1 MAKMVT
7 IPEAA
12 EHFQVSV
19 ATIRRWIRAQR
30 LASQLTL
37 GPYGEQWMVD
47 IEQAPLSSQRP
58 YASEGLNAGAFVP
71 VQQCTVASSNTTDGL
86 LREAEQALQ
95 EAWKAKEEAERELQ
109 QARAVAP
116 ARSEASV
123 APADPVAPVSDWT
136 ALQRDLEGSERVRAR
151 LQSEIERLRKS
162 EEEAWQES
170 RAALRALH
178 HAYADLE
185 AMSGRLRQLETE
197 QECLRKA
204 LARRLGVDWREH
216 DLLAL
221 FLRWDSES
229 EVHPWATASMERPDW
244 SQYRRVPASQE
255 VDAV

>member
-47 IEQAPLSSQRP
+47 VEQAPARRP
-58 YASEGLNAGAFVP
+58 FASEALGAGAYVP
-71 VQQCTVASSNTTDGL
+71 VQQCAAPSAATDGL

-95 EAWKAKEEAERELQ
+95 EAWKAKEEAEKELQ
-109 QARAVAP
+109 QARAATSVRTELP
-116 ARSEASV
+116 PPVEAS
-123 APADPVAPVSDWT
+123 APPASDWT
-136 ALQRDLEGSERVRAR
+136 ALQHDLEGSERARVR
-151 LQSEIERLRKS
+151 LQCEVERLRKS
-162 EEEAWQES
+162 EEEAWTES

-178 HAYADLE
+178 QAYADIE
-185 AMSGRLRQLETE
+185 AMGGRLRQLETE

-216 DLLAL
+216 DLLSL

-229 EVHPWATASMERPDW
+229 EVHPWVTSSMERPDW
-244 SQYRRVPASQE
+244 SHYRRVPASQE